1 MFFLLGL
8 SASRCCGFVRPDF
21 PIPADLVV
29 IDLMESVRPPVTD
42 SDCRTAEEK
51 G

>member
-8 SASRCCGFVRPDF
+8 SASRCRGFVRPDF
-21 PIPADLVV
+21 PISADFAV

-42 SDCRTAEEK
+42 RGCGTVEEK
-51 G
+51 S